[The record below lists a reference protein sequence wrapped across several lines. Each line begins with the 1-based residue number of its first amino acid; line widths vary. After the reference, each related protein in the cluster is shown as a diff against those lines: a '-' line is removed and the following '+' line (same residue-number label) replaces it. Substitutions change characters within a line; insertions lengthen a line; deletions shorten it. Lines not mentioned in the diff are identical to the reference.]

1 MAQRIDV
8 PGHGVVEFPD
18 GMSEAQ
24 IVKAIQANLPKSGG
38 ASSEPM
44 SRAEKVTM
52 GVMDPIH
59 GGAQFLTHI
68 LPDGVV
74 DAGNK
79 FNNWLADNTGLVAKL
94 PEKNLTSV
102 ITGAPTGVD
111 ALVAKREA
119 DYQSKRA
126 ASGDTGFDWWR
137 AAGNVISPANK
148 AIPIVGSGASL
159 GVKVLGGAGSGVV
172 SSALTPT
179 TEEDYWKSKRD
190 QATTGAAFGG
200 LAPVIASGAARIVS
214 PKASVNPNVAKLRAE
229 GITPTPGQILGSGAK
244 ATEEKL
250 TSLPIVGDAIKAG
263 QVRAASELNEAVA
276 NRALKPIGD
285 KLPKDVVGRD
295 AVDYVENALG
305 KRYDALLP
313 KLTVKADNQFAT
325 ELNSLSQMVK
335 NGSIDPK
342 YAAAFDRYMKSNVLG
357 KFKGQNALTGQTF
370 KDIESDIGQ
379 QANRLAQSNDP
390 DARLLADAYKEVQ
403 SNMRDML
410 TRSNPQAANELSA
423 INKGYANFK
432 RMQRAASSV
441 AAEDGVFS
449 ASQLQSAVKAMD
461 KSKDKGAFA
470 RGNALMQDL
479 SDPAKAVLGNT
490 VPNSGTADRG
500 LLSLAPLLDP
510 RVAAAAVASPLIYTK
525 TGQNALATIFA
536 SRPKGAESVANSLRK
551 ASPGLGLLS
560 SQVGLNLTR

>member
-8 PGHGVVEFPD
+8 PGHGIVEFPD

-24 IVKAIQANLPKSGG
+24 IVKAIQANMPKKDG
-38 ASSEPM
+38 EPV
-44 SRAEKVTM
+44 SRVEKLGM
-52 GVMDPIH
+52 GVMDPVH
-59 GGAQFLTHI
+59 GGAQLLTHI
-68 LPDGVV
+68 LPDSVV
-74 DAGNK
+74 ETGNK
-79 FNNWLADNTGLVAKL
+79 FNNWLADKTGLVAKL

-111 ALVAKREA
+111 ALVAKRES
-119 DYQSKRA
+119 DYQARRA

-137 AAGNVISPANK
+137 AAGNIASPANK
-148 AIPIVGSGASL
+148 AIPIASPGASL
-159 GVKVLGGAGSGVV
+159 GMKVFGGAAGGVA
-172 SSALTPT
+172 SSAMTPT
-179 TEEDYWKSKRD
+179 AGPNYWEEKKD
-190 QATTGAAFGG
+190 QMLTGAAFGG
-200 LAPVIASGAARIVS
+200 ATPVLAAGVSRIIS
-214 PKASVNPNVAKLRAE
+214 PKASLNQNVAKLRAE
-229 GITPTPGQILGSGAK
+229 GITPTPGQILGGGAK

-250 TSLPIVGDAIKAG
+250 TSLPIVGDAIKSG
-263 QVRAASELNEAVA
+263 QSRAVYELNQTVA

-285 KLPKDVVGRD
+285 KLPKNVAGRD

-305 KRYDALLP
+305 QRYDALLP

-325 ELNSLSQMVK
+325 EVNGLSQMIK

-342 YAAAFDRYMKSNVLG
+342 YAAAFDRYMKANVLG

-403 SNMRDML
+403 SNLREML
-410 TRSNPQAANELSA
+410 TRSNPQAADELGA

-441 AAEDGVFS
+441 AAEDGVYT
-449 ASQLQSAVKAMD
+449 ASQLQSAVKALD

-479 SDPAKAVLGNT
+479 SDPAKAVLGST

-500 LLSLAPLLDP
+500 FVSLLPLLDP

-525 TGQNALATIFA
+525 TGQNALATILA
-536 SRPKGAESVANSLRK
+536 SRPKGAEPVANALRK
-551 ASPGLGLLS
+551 ASPALS
-560 SQVGLNLTR
+560 LPAAQVGINLSR